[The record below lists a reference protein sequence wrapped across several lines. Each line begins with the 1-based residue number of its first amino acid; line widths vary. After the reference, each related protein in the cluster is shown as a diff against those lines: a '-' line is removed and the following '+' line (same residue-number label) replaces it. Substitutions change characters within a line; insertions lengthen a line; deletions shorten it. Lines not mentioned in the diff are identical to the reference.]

1 MEASTN
7 KATKVDVETVGD
19 HDEFH
24 TVGTV
29 ARNTDITLRS
39 PLPDSVD
46 SLTAIRFTGMPLD
59 PEKAISDS
67 EWTVVL
73 SHVDAKLIPA
83 DGGEPTPIEFADVI
97 SDEPDPFHDPN
108 GSLNEK
114 SNHGFAAYTRIHYPR
129 SAAFLLK
136 EPLDVS
142 EGSQIEFTIKH
153 RVYMLSAFSL
163 VTRRGHLAVSSDPEF
178 QALLNDESLQA
189 QRKEL
194 AELKSRR
201 NKIEST
207 TVPILAE
214 RESHLARPSHVF
226 IRGLFL
232 TKDKQVQPDTPQS
245 FPPLSAGDQP
255 PRLAL
260 ARWLVSDENP
270 LTARVAVN
278 RVWAQL
284 FGIGLVATE
293 EDFGS
298 SGEAPSHPQLLD
310 DLALRFKDTHQWKF
324 KPLIREL
331 VLSRTYRQSS
341 VVREDLMDVDPA
353 NRLFARGPR
362 HRLDAETVRDQALAI
377 SGLLSDEMHGPPV
390 HPPIPDGVWTPFAAW
405 DKWNTAKVDDGD
417 RYRRSLYTYTKRS
430 IPFPMFAAFDAPS
443 REFCTPRRLR
453 SNTPVQ
459 ALMTL
464 NDQTFAECASAFA
477 AHMRTLADEPSEQI
491 RLGFVRATC
500 REPSTDELNE
510 LVGLHQQLGELETG
524 DPLSMVANVLLNLD
538 EVLMK

>member
-1 MEASTN
+1 MNFTPWER
-7 KATKVDVETVGD
+7 
-19 HDEFH
+19 F
-24 TVGTV
+24 

-67 EWTVVL
+67 EWGFVL

-207 TVPILAE
+207 TVPNFGRTGVAFG
-214 RESHLARPSHVF
+214 S
-226 IRGLFL
+226 
-232 TKDKQVQPDTPQS
+232 PQ
-245 FPPLSAGDQP
+245 
-255 PRLAL
+255 PRLHSRFVFDEGQAGSTGHASIL
-260 ARWLVSDENP
+260 PAFVSRRP
-270 LTARVAVN
+270 TA
-278 RVWAQL
+278 
-284 FGIGLVATE
+284 T
-293 EDFGS
+293 FGS
-298 SGEAPSHPQLLD
+298 
-310 DLALRFKDTHQWKF
+310 
-324 KPLIREL
+324 
-331 VLSRTYRQSS
+331 
-341 VVREDLMDVDPA
+341 
-353 NRLFARGPR
+353 
-362 HRLDAETVRDQALAI
+362 
-377 SGLLSDEMHGPPV
+377 
-390 HPPIPDGVWTPFAAW
+390 
-405 DKWNTAKVDDGD
+405 
-417 RYRRSLYTYTKRS
+417 
-430 IPFPMFAAFDAPS
+430 
-443 REFCTPRRLR
+443 
-453 SNTPVQ
+453 
-459 ALMTL
+459 
-464 NDQTFAECASAFA
+464 
-477 AHMRTLADEPSEQI
+477 RTL
-491 RLGFVRATC
+491 
-500 REPSTDELNE
+500 
-510 LVGLHQQLGELETG
+510 VGQR
-524 DPLSMVANVLLNLD
+524 
-538 EVLMK
+538 